1 MTLADVEFNLRE
13 PLENQAEIL
22 RCLRTLLMTPAGSV
36 PLDRDFGIDQTAL
49 GYPVESAQSM
59 LAVEIMEK
67 VSRYEP
73 RVSVPEVEFSATSD
87 GQLTAKVVLT
97 NA

>member
-13 PLENQAEIL
+13 PIADQDEIF

-36 PLDRDFGIDQTAL
+36 PLDRNFGINQTAL
-49 GYPVESAQSM
+49 GYPMEAAQSM
-59 LAVEIMEK
+59 LAAEIMEK
-67 VSRYEP
+67 VMKYEP
-73 RVSVPEVEFSATSD
+73 RVSVPEVEFTATPE
-87 GQLTAKVVLT
+87 GQLIAKVVLT